1 MENYLRPVTEKVD
14 LKSLLDFLDVSIK
27 YDFNNSTFILYD
39 EQLEKIR
46 ADDIKIHDDLAD
58 FVLDNVSIF
67 LDDYFLNDCNEE
79 LNKLI
84 HGKVLYYYDEI
95 INLTEEF
102 RAEKFKEDW
111 FIYGRNSNNDICG
124 YPPECCYFE

>member
-1 MENYLRPVTEKVD
+1 MNNFTD
-14 LKSLLDFLDVSIK
+14 LSELK
-27 YDFNNSTFILYD
+27 N
-39 EQLEKIR
+39 
-46 ADDIKIHDDLAD
+46 
-58 FVLDNVSIF
+58 
-67 LDDYFLNDCNEE
+67 LDDWLIENEDKNIEE

-111 FIYGRNSNNDICG
+111 FIYGRNSNDDICG

>member
-1 MENYLRPVTEKVD
+1 MNNFTD
-14 LKSLLDFLDVSIK
+14 LSELK
-27 YDFNNSTFILYD
+27 N
-39 EQLEKIR
+39 
-46 ADDIKIHDDLAD
+46 
-58 FVLDNVSIF
+58 
-67 LDDYFLNDCNEE
+67 LDDWLIENEDKNIEE

-84 HGKVLYYYDEI
+84 YGKVLYYYDET

-111 FIYGRNSNNDICG
+111 FIYGINSNNDICG

>member
-1 MENYLRPVTEKVD
+1 MEET
-14 LKSLLDFLDVSIK
+14 
-27 YDFNNSTFILYD
+27 
-39 EQLEKIR
+39 
-46 ADDIKIHDDLAD
+46 
-58 FVLDNVSIF
+58 
-67 LDDYFLNDCNEE
+67 
-79 LNKLI
+79 
-84 HGKVLYYYDEI
+84 